1 MIDRTARAARLTDR
15 AQAQRDR
22 ILCAAQRCFIEHG
35 FHAASMANIA
45 DAAQMS
51 VGLIYRYFE
60 NKNAIILAIIERQ
73 LLEQRASIA
82 SLHTDPDLRREIT
95 DLFTAWRQ
103 GDPSV
108 MNPVLFLEM
117 RAEATRDPQI
127 AQALA
132 DADRIAGADFHAWLR
147 KEAESQGKSPTQQD
161 LEARAFAL
169 YCIIEGLAIRSL
181 REQALAPD
189 VLAAT
194 LDLLLPLLT
203 FRDR

>member
-1 MIDRTARAARLTDR
+1 MNTDAGRSARVMDR

-45 DAAQMS
+45 DAAQRS

-60 NKNAIILAIIERQ
+60 NKNSIILAIIDRQ
-73 LLEQRASIA
+73 LGEQRASIA
-82 SLHTDPDLRREIT
+82 DLNTDPDLRRRIIER
-95 DLFTAWRQ
+95 FAKWRH
-103 GDPSV
+103 GDPTV

-132 DADRIAGADFHAWLR
+132 EADRIAGADFHAWLR
-147 KEAESQGKSPTQQD
+147 KAAEAQGRSPTQQD
-161 LEARAFAL
+161 IEARAFAL
-169 YCIIEGLAIRSL
+169 HCIIEGLAIRSL
-181 REQALAPD
+181 REPTLDAASLE
-189 VLAAT
+189 AT

-203 FRDR
+203 FRDG